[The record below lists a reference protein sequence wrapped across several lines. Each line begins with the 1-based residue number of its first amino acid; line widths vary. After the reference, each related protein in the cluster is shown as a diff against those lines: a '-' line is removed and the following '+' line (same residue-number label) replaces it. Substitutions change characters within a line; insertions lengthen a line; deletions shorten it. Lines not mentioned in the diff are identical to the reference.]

1 LVCSG
6 SFEAALHGVKEVDLK
21 TVVQHSQG
29 EAKSEGR
36 VAAAQRREPQQSP
49 PQSQR
54 KPRAA
59 AERAAKSAQSRRA
72 LREATARA
80 VRAHSVTQPFR
91 SQPVPGWPELKRGL
105 GLEWHTR
112 SASRNAASLRE
123 AIS

>member
-1 LVCSG
+1 MQS
-6 SFEAALHGVKEVDLK
+6 
-21 TVVQHSQG
+21 
-29 EAKSEGR
+29 AKEGR

-49 PQSQR
+49 PQPQPQQSPPQSQR
-54 KPRAA
+54 NP
-59 AERAAKSAQSRRA
+59 AKLCVKLPPAQS
-72 LREATARA
+72 EPIP
-80 VRAHSVTQPFR
+80 SPNFR